1 MNIQM
6 RLDPEIHDAAKQAA
20 ALEGISVSE
29 YLRRLLERNLEQESA
44 GEDSKSTGEKG
55 DGESSRIR

>member
-20 ALEGISVSE
+20 ALEGVSVSE
-29 YLRRLLERNLEQESA
+29 YLRKLLERNLEQEGA
-44 GEDSKSTGEKG
+44 EEEAKSTGQRVN
-55 DGESSRIR
+55 GESSGIR